1 MLNCEVLVAF
11 IEEKIN
17 AFAAAHPEETFCAFA
32 IDGQLLCLN
41 TEFFFE
47 EKLHYYTETASDEFR
62 PFYEADGFRE
72 QLWKNP
78 GDWKYQ
84 GFAHL
89 TEEAGLDKVAYYEY
103 LDMSPEEQRASEYTF
118 AMQQVLDELNQRG
131 AFKNLNCAPSFT
143 AFLVNRAENE

>member
-1 MLNCEVLVAF
+1 MFNLEVLVAF
-11 IEEKIN
+11 IKDKIN
-17 AFAAAHPEETFCAFA
+17 VFTAAHPEETFCAFA

-41 TEFFFE
+41 TESFFE
-47 EKLHYYTETASDEFR
+47 EKLRYYIETASDEFR
-62 PFYEADGFRE
+62 SFYEADSFRE

-89 TEEAGLDKVAYYEY
+89 TEETGLDQAALYEH
-103 LDMSPEEQRASEYTF
+103 LDMSPEEQQASEYTLT
-118 AMQQVLDELNQRG
+118 MQEVLGILNQQD